1 MMKNKYIEMDEKRLS
16 QYYKLQLAD
25 FKQIKE
31 LFEEY
36 IFALED
42 WDKIVMQLTDVL
54 DRCDEIDYQN
64 SETAY
69 AYAVWHFLDRY
80 YRFQIIFG
88 ELCKNGYLIYSK
100 DRTIDILE
108 VGAGPAQGLFAIS
121 DHYAELNKLKSNKE
135 FSIQSDY
142 VEQSDGFRNFLHH
155 FVEFC
160 MTNDKH
166 YMVPFH
172 HGREKDAYCFKF
184 EEILHNFFG
193 YYFKEK
199 YRYDIVI
206 ISNFLTTKNIVA
218 NFKRQLLEICKY
230 IRNQGLLIVVGAADT
245 SDKYKDIYSSID
257 KVVNRKFRNRN
268 FFGWWGKVFENTFSY
283 NYTDEYGDLL
293 RQYNCKLEGFIK
305 GKNLWGTVPQKA
317 KDKLENTIKQT
328 KEKTLAEN
336 WEGIHWKV
344 VVYQKHSFFIGK
356 NGRKNVHSN
365 FKKQDDSGW
374 MQAIEYTK

>member
-1 MMKNKYIEMDEKRLS
+1 MMKNKYIEIDEKKLS

-80 YRFQIIFG
+80 HRFQIIFG

-142 VEQSDGFRNFLHH
+142 VEQSNGFRNFLHH

-293 RQYNCKLEGFIK
+293 RQYSCKLEGFIK
-305 GKNLWGTVPQKA
+305 GKNLWETVPQKA

-374 MQAIEYTK
+374 MRAIEYTK